1 MDQKIEITNQ
11 EKTQSLIFSQPM
23 PSDEI
28 EKKSILQKDLKQKK
42 NQNNDDQFRNNKT
55 SDIFGLKNA
64 IKKKIKF
71 HKRIKK

>member
-1 MDQKIEITNQ
+1 
-11 EKTQSLIFSQPM
+11 M

-64 IKKKIKF
+64 IKKKIQF

>member
-42 NQNNDDQFRNNKT
+42 
-55 SDIFGLKNA
+55 
-64 IKKKIKF
+64 IKIMMTNLETIRHLTF
-71 HKRIKK
+71 LD